1 MSYYFDQPR
10 TPSFPIGLVKTES
23 DFIIRSV
30 ETGWWR
36 WTLVAAVI
44 SVDAYLFLAFSNLTC
59 HLEDTGDES
68 TLRVTKII
76 SRIGVTWTHTL
87 PFRFLPLFDS
97 VEWYDHV
104 NQITLNHNSLKL
116 SFIHVRGI
124 KLPRHCCSMWSKRG
138 WLSWSKR
145 FLC

>member
-44 SVDAYLFLAFSNLTC
+44 SVDAYLFLAYGRWVHIEGHKNYFKDWC
-59 HLEDTGDES
+59 HM
-68 TLRVTKII
+68 
-76 SRIGVTWTHTL
+76 
-87 PFRFLPLFDS
+87 
-97 VEWYDHV
+97 
-104 NQITLNHNSLKL
+104 NSHPTFPIFT
-116 SFIHVRGI
+116 SF
-124 KLPRHCCSMWSKRG
+124 
-138 WLSWSKR
+138 WLSGMVRSCKPDN
-145 FLC
+145 FESQLFKT